1 MHLLSLSVAAHT
13 PDSLRFAGPIL
24 VIGRGKERREEDC
37 MVGVCEITI
46 PLLLAALHSKSFRKK
61 GGRRNLRSGSTLVH
75 DVQ

>member
-1 MHLLSLSVAAHT
+1 MHLLGLPVAAHT

-24 VIGRGKERREEDC
+24 VIGCGEERREEDC

-46 PLLLAALHSKSFRKK
+46 QIISRFTLENIRKK
-61 GGRRNLRSGSTLVH
+61 GGRGNLRPGSTLVH